1 MYGNAL
7 HKNLC
12 PGGHEIYNFVRPFR
26 GQCNY
31 SLCLNG
37 PCPGVENFLKNTS
50 ILHVTPKIPP
60 IRGCVCGRGGGM
72 KFTISGCYI
81 PNLVKIGPE
90 VLEMLTD
97 DAQRWTP
104 THSNRSP
111 ESNIAPAY
119 VRNMYLSIPRQ
130 IEKIK

>member
-60 IRGCVCGRGGGM
+60 IRGCVCGRGGHEIYNFWM
-72 KFTISGCYI
+72 LQTKFGQDW
-81 PNLVKIGPE
+81 P
-90 VLEMLTD
+90 
-97 DAQRWTP
+97 
-104 THSNRSP
+104 RS
-111 ESNIAPAY
+111 S
-119 VRNMYLSIPRQ
+119 
-130 IEKIK
+130 